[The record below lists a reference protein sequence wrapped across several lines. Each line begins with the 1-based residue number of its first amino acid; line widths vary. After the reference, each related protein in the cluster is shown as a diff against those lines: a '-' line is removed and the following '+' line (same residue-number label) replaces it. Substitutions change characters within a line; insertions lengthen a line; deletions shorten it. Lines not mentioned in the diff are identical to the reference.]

1 MKKENLTGIIAIT
14 SFATLVVL
22 LFIINSQAEMVK
34 ALYVKLAMVNLTCMV
49 VAMGIY
55 LMDVYCKE
63 TNRTLKIS
71 VASLGALLAVLSFFI
86 CFDVI
91 SFLRSWNWLV
101 SGGILFILLVQLQLL
116 NWGKWNLNIVR
127 FSTLFIILSDLFLIF
142 FFIAKWRVAELGLW
156 INLAAIISIV
166 LTATSLYFLKRKP
179 TNE

>member
-1 MKKENLTGIIAIT
+1 MKKQNLTGIVAIT

-22 LFIINSQAEMVK
+22 LFIINAQAEMVK
-34 ALYVKLAMVNLTCMV
+34 AIYIKLAMTNLSCMV
-49 VAMGIY
+49 IAMGIY

-71 VASLGALLAVLSFFI
+71 IAAYGALLAVLSIFI

-101 SGGILFILLVQLQLL
+101 SGGILYILFVQLQLL
-116 NWGKWNLNIVR
+116 NWGKWNMNIVR

-156 INLAAIISIV
+156 INLAAVISIV
-166 LTATSLYFLKRKP
+166 LTATSLYFLRK
-179 TNE
+179 TKV